1 MTVKRQPCHLALQW
15 GDKWLGRRHT
25 FPCSKNFNH
34 KEEGTPL
41 YLSLSFPLNILEIDR
56 QLLISL
62 RLEKQKQQISCVGF
76 RLSFLTFFWGGEMR
90 HVGQKNRLVCEKA
103 IVISAWLRVLFPN
116 RHQKEERNVR
126 KVLAEKKRNSFT
138 FFVFSVCRRLRIF
151 VAQDVEVEWFQGRYG
166 RITRICCNTKK
177 NTIEE
182 EEEEEAFHSTEQSKV
197 KKNL

>member
-41 YLSLSFPLNILEIDR
+41 YLSLSFPFNILEIYR

-62 RLEKQKQQISCVGF
+62 RLEKQKQEISCVGF
-76 RLSFLTFFWGGEMR
+76 RLSFLTFFGGEMR

-126 KVLAEKKRNSFT
+126 KVLAEKKRSSFT
-138 FFVFSVCRRLRIF
+138 FLYFLFVFVFVYSSLRTLKLSDF
-151 VAQDVEVEWFQGRYG
+151 REGTAG
-166 RITRICCNTKK
+166 
-177 NTIEE
+177 
-182 EEEEEAFHSTEQSKV
+182 
-197 KKNL
+197 